1 MDFVLNEETME
12 FEPVK
17 PPYKTVEIR
26 CETKEDYNDF
36 EKIVALS
43 QPRKSILVDEVDEQV
58 IRYVTTYE
66 CPNCGKHLVGNGLL
80 NYCYNCGQ
88 RLDWSDEMDGE

>member
-1 MDFVLNEETME
+1 MDFVLNKETME

-26 CETKEDYNDF
+26 CKTKEDYNDF

-43 QPRKSILVDEVDEQV
+43 QPRKPILADEQV
-58 IRYVTTYE
+58 IRYVTMYE
-66 CPNCGKHLVGNGLL
+66 CPNCGRQFTGKGIA
-80 NYCYNCGQ
+80 NYCYRCGQ
-88 RLDWSDEMDGE
+88 RFDWSDKMGGEE

>member
-1 MDFVLNEETME
+1 MDFVLNKETME

-43 QPRKSILVDEVDEQV
+43 QPRKPILSDKQN
-58 IRYVTTYE
+58 IRYVQMYE
-66 CPNCGKHLVGNGLL
+66 CPNCGRGFTNNIM
-80 NYCYNCGQ
+80 NYCYHCGQ
-88 RLDWSDEMDGE
+88 KLDWSDEMNGEE

>member
-1 MDFVLNEETME
+1 MDFVLNKETME

-17 PPYKTVEIR
+17 TPYKTVEIR
-26 CETKEDYNDF
+26 CETKKDYNDF

-43 QPRKSILVDEVDEQV
+43 QPRKPIKSDRQG

-66 CPNCGKHLVGNGLL
+66 CPNCGRKFVGNGLL

-88 RLDWSDEMDGE
+88 KLDWSDEMDGEE